1 MKILGISGSP
11 LKNNKMDRLNQE
23 IKEEI

>member
-11 LKNNKMDRLNQE
+11 IKNSKMDRLNQE
-23 IKEEI
+23 MKEEI

>member
-1 MKILGISGSP
+1 MKILGISGRP